1 MEILRTLSKVAN
13 NEYKSKVKDYEPL
26 KQHRKTKSG
35 NKEVY
40 SQLNNYNDFSNIE
53 GKKTSNLL
61 EYKMANINDN
71 INFSRKTESKHENYL
86 ERLEESSVNE
96 KWEEILHSDLLSY
109 IEPELFN
116 TISQRRFDA
125 LSPRSKEI
133 NSTIRIVKKSFRE
146 YKEPPEATT
155 DFYKIGRMLGK
166 GAFGES

>member
-1 MEILRTLSKVAN
+1 VAN

-40 SQLNNYNDFSNIE
+40 SQLNNYNDFGNIE

-86 ERLEESSVNE
+86 DRLEESSVNE
-96 KWEEILHSDLLSY
+96 K
-109 IEPELFN
+109 
-116 TISQRRFDA
+116 
-125 LSPRSKEI
+125 
-133 NSTIRIVKKSFRE
+133 
-146 YKEPPEATT
+146 
-155 DFYKIGRMLGK
+155 
-166 GAFGES
+166 